1 MSDAAPFAVKDAEV
15 FMCAS
20 FVFVLQSKKHHS
32 LAEGWA
38 VPSSCLSYMNAEL
51 GKCVVARNLGEEE
64 MDAGACC
71 VLPWAP
77 TTFLMDFNCESGN
90 LLEPIP
96 QLVEGVSSQK
106 IGAVSAGLGT
116 CRESAFKS
124 GTGGAAEALPSVL
137 GAVMC
142 PRLPLQHRS
151 QTEWLWLMG
160 TGHWSIAK
168 VILETRCSCLSSDF
182 DVRKG

>member
-1 MSDAAPFAVKDAEV
+1 MKASETVLAVI
-15 FMCAS
+15 
-20 FVFVLQSKKHHS
+20 
-32 LAEGWA
+32 
-38 VPSSCLSYMNAEL
+38 
-51 GKCVVARNLGEEE
+51 
-64 MDAGACC
+64 
-71 VLPWAP
+71 
-77 TTFLMDFNCESGN
+77 CESGN
-90 LLEPIP
+90 LLELIP

-116 CRESAFKS
+116 CRESAFKN

>member
-1 MSDAAPFAVKDAEV
+1 
-15 FMCAS
+15 MCAS

-64 MDAGACC
+64 MDAGTCC

-90 LLEPIP
+90 LLELIP

-106 IGAVSAGLGT
+106 IGAVCAGLGT

-142 PRLPLQHRS
+142 PRLPLQHRN

-160 TGHWSIAK
+160 TGRWSIVE